1 MGNGNFKVRCVDL
14 LGCNYGNYTV
24 GKVYEV
30 KDGKLTADNG
40 AKLPST
46 RTVNDFED
54 WQSFSSSKFEL
65 VKEETVII
73 HRKGRET
80 IATLKDGK
88 TIIKTAKATCNPS
101 DTFNAEFGRELA
113 LARLNDDQKIIDW
126 LLRGEVI
133 PFVPSQSRIVKQD
146 KYEIGDKVK
155 IIDKWVPGCR
165 QASSGKMDKWLGKI
179 VTVKKVDSDG
189 DYHIEEDDYWYWN
202 NLCIEGKLIEES
214 VAPGQPV
221 TSPVIT
227 PFDWE
232 GFKAGKFAVHCDTEE
247 KAMQFFDELKIQG
260 IKWRSDKELNS
271 HETHWDCYRD
281 KTTFGFM
288 RGGMGYGDLEDF
300 TVNIP
305 YTPNYREVDRPAK
318 VGEWIKI
325 VAPDTLVH
333 TGYSE
338 GDLIH
343 VDELA
348 GENENGIVIKPFHI
362 VQREYVVLEPINHSI
377 ELIAH
382 AEQQYI
388 EVKRQ
393 AKTGERVKIVKAEQI
408 PTTDGKPDYK
418 NGDVLEI
425 SNGGYQAR
433 YAAGTGDNGC
443 ARVLLPNE
451 YVVLESVPVPAQP
464 KEVIDLTSISDE
476 ELITEL
482 SRRLNK

>member
-88 TIIKTAKATCNPS
+88 TIIKTAKATCNTS

-247 KAMQFFDELKIQG
+247 KAKQFFDELKIQG

-300 TVNIP
+300 TVNIS
-305 YTPNYREVDRPAK
+305 YNPNYCEVSRPAK
-318 VGEWIKI
+318 VGEWIK
-325 VAPDTLVH
+325 VNNTAGHNNGLGVFKV
-333 TGYSE
+333 TGLGMNNNGWVYINGKSDNIIRIDEYS
-338 GDLIH
+338 
-343 VDELA
+343 
-348 GENENGIVIKPFHI
+348 
-362 VQREYVVLEPINHSI
+362 VLEPITRST
-377 ELIAH
+377 EAVTQS
-382 AEQQYI
+382 EPQYI
-388 EVKRQ
+388 EVKRE
-393 AKTGERVKIVKAEQI
+393 AKTGDKVKIVNAEQV
-408 PTTDGKPDYK
+408 PMTDGTPDYK

-451 YVVLESVPVPAQP
+451 YVVLESIPVPAQP
-464 KEVIDLTSISDE
+464 KEVVDLTSITDE